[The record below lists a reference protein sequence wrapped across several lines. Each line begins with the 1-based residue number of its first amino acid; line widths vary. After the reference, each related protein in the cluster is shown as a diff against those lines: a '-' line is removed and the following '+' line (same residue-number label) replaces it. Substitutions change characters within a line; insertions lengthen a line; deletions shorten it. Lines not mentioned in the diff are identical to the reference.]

1 MKKLS
6 ATILLTILVFIT
18 AFRPPAISSNSKAP
32 NFSLPDLSGKIINLS
47 DYKGKTIFLNFFA
60 TWCPPCRE
68 EMPSI
73 EKLYKQSS
81 PLNLTVLTVAIDK
94 KGIGPVSRFIEENKY
109 TFKVLLDP
117 KNKAADK
124 YEVKF
129 VPTSFIINRKGEIV
143 DKVVGG
149 RDWADPE
156 MLDKFRKLAK

>member
-1 MKKLS
+1 MNRIL
-6 ATILLTILVFIT
+6 ATIALTICISIIM
-18 AFRPPAISSNSKAP
+18 FRPTAIASDGKAP
-32 NFSLPDLSGKIINLS
+32 DFSLPDLSGKIINFS
-47 DYKGKTIFLNFFA
+47 DYKGKVIFLNFFA

-73 EKLYKQSS
+73 EKLYKGSK

-129 VPTSFIINRKGEIV
+129 VPTSFIIDRKGEIV
-143 DKVVGG
+143 DKIIGG